1 LRPGR
6 AYLIVPFNSQTKE
19 KDIRFSVKNC
29 ALSGILTGAT
39 VATVLL
45 PLSFARPFSAAAN
58 GFLERLAFQL
68 CPLFILG
75 FGLKSWIWLFA
86 FVFLGNA
93 LLYGLA
99 FGLLGFLARS
109 FYDFC
114 KPVSRY

>member
-1 LRPGR
+1 M
-6 AYLIVPFNSQTKE
+6 V
-19 KDIRFSVKNC
+19 
-29 ALSGILTGAT
+29 TGVA

-45 PLSFARPFSAAAN
+45 PITFARPISAAAN
-58 GFLERLAFQL
+58 GFFERLAFQL
-68 CPLFILG
+68 CPLFVLG

-86 FVFLGNA
+86 CVFLGNA

-114 KPVSRY
+114 KPVDRY